1 MELQKR
7 NDINQYPKKYAPDTS
22 INIKTLEI
30 A

>member
-7 NDINQYPKKYAPDTS
+7 NDINQYPKKYTEDTPKN
-22 INIKTLEI
+22 INTIKI